1 VVKKAIRI
9 LIVDDELEVVKPI
22 RLYLVQQGFEVF
34 TAATAEDG
42 LERLAVGDIDVGII
56 DNMLPG
62 VSGPELIRKAHDSG
76 STTKFLMFTGTVDF
90 PVPDILKEI
99 NFSSMQVLFKPLP
112 SLKFAVEVI
121 ESLIAGKLQAG

>member
-1 VVKKAIRI
+1 MVKKIIRI
-9 LIVDDELEVVKPI
+9 LIVDDELELLRPV
-22 RLYLVQQGFEVF
+22 RLYLVQEGFEVF
-34 TAATAEDG
+34 TAETAEAG

-56 DNMLPG
+56 DNKLPG
-62 VSGPELIRKAHDSG
+62 VSGPELIRQAHDSG

-112 SLKFAVEVI
+112 NLKFALDVI
-121 ESLIAGKLQAG
+121 NNLIDGTL